1 MFKAGSRIASPAA
14 HGLLQRFLNE
24 RDGDGE
30 DRDDQRPDRNQL
42 TANVKLA
49 GRTYGAAMTLDLDT
63 LTIRCDSDYR
73 TSMLQALD
81 EAYRAEEVIV
91 AAEDEGRMWEETRN
105 EEGELVLEVEY
116 A

>member
-1 MFKAGSRIASPAA
+1 MSVMVTVKTEMTNVQIAIAACERRFENVRIN
-14 HGLLQRFLNE
+14 G
-24 RDGDGE
+24 
-30 DRDDQRPDRNQL
+30 NQL